1 VQLPDISK
9 LSEILTIIN
18 CKKVTINVE
27 PVDNEDEDV
36 TKNGYSETKENV
48 ILLNLSGVY
57 DKNGDLLSAD
67 ALMISEEQYL
77 TII

>member
-9 LSEILTIIN
+9 LSEISTIIN

-36 TKNGYSETKENV
+36 TKNGYSETKENI